1 MLGEHIGNE
10 HGHATGRRVI
20 PGADDFRYMKMEISF
35 EAETEMLGVTGQNI
49 GTFTVFERRPGQM
62 YAEGH
67 GIVMTADGEG
77 VIWNGHGVGHGT
89 PDGSMIIAASIACQT
104 TSEKLADLNDTLIV
118 LEHHSHGDGHMHSDF
133 WTWSAAG
140 H

>member
-10 HGHATGRRVI
+10 HGHATGRRII

-49 GTFTVFERRPGQM
+49 GTFTVFERGPGQM
-62 YAEGH
+62 YAE
-67 GIVMTADGEG
+67 
-77 VIWNGHGVGHGT
+77 GHGVGHGT
-89 PDGSMIIAASIACQT
+89 PDGGMIIAASIACQT